1 MTKQS
6 LPFLLILV
14 LTSSACS
21 VRRFA
26 VNKIGDALAQG
37 GSTYESDDD
46 VELVR
51 GALPFGLKLIESLL
65 AESPR
70 HKGLLLAASQGFTS
84 YAFIDAQQTLDVIA
98 LTDLDAAERIKARV
112 RRLYVRG
119 HDYGM
124 TALELSHPGFRQRME
139 TEPRLAVKTLRKNE
153 VPLIYWTAAGLG
165 AAIAASKDD
174 VAMLAR
180 IPEVEALLD
189 RALELDPDWNSGA
202 LHEFWIVLASAKPGK
217 VDTQKVTTHFTRALE
232 LSQAKRATLF
242 VTFAETVSVPQ
253 QNREEFRQ
261 FIDKALAINPD
272 STKEIRLLNLVA
284 QRRARWLLERIDDL
298 ILGGNQ

>member
-153 VPLIYWTAAGLG
+153 VPNR
-165 AAIAASKDD
+165 
-174 VAMLAR
+174 M
-180 IPEVEALLD
+180 
-189 RALELDPDWNSGA
+189 DPGWY
-202 LHEFWIVLASAKPGK
+202 VPPASAA
-217 VDTQKVTTHFTRALE
+217 TR
-232 LSQAKRATLF
+232 
-242 VTFAETVSVPQ
+242 
-253 QNREEFRQ
+253 
-261 FIDKALAINPD
+261 
-272 STKEIRLLNLVA
+272 
-284 QRRARWLLERIDDL
+284 
-298 ILGGNQ
+298 